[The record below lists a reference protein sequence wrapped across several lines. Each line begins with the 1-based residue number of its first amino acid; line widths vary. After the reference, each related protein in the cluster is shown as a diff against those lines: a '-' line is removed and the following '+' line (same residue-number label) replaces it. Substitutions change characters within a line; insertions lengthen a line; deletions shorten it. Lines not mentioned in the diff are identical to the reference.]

1 MNQPSTVLIVGSG
14 PLAVLL
20 ATRLEA
26 DGCSVAVVD
35 RPGADFSKFPDSIS
49 PCCISGE
56 PMNPKVLE
64 QAGIEG
70 ADFLIAATLE
80 DDLNLAVAMICRKLF
95 SSRVIARV
103 QDPTK
108 AAGFRTLGIEICCPA
123 DLACSSITRVI
134 EECHPG
140 QATPGHDEGGRS

>member
-1 MNQPSTVLIVGSG
+1 MDEPLTVLIVGSG

-20 ATRLEA
+20 ATRLQT
-26 DGCSVAVVD
+26 DGCRVSVVNRRETDLSV
-35 RPGADFSKFPDSIS
+35 FPEGLASR
-49 PCCISGE
+49 CVLGE
-56 PMNPKVLE
+56 PMDPEVLKK
-64 QAGIEG
+64 AGIEE
-70 ADFLIAATLE
+70 ADFLVAAAIE
-80 DDLNLAVAMICRKLF
+80 DDLNLAVAMTCRKLF